1 MAVGDAVL
9 AQSSINWDEYL
20 TIQPA
25 SGDEYIITNIWAEAE
40 IEVYISDGVKDVQIE
55 EMLIYPFSLN
65 GYKWIISNSLYLKI
79 KNASSGATNGY
90 IGYSGIK
97 IKD

>member
-9 AQSSINWDEYL
+9 VHSNVANDNYL

-25 SGDEYIITNIWAEAE
+25 SGDEYIITNIWAAGA
-40 IEVYISDGVKDVQIE
+40 IEVYMSDGTNNVLIE
-55 EMLIYPFSLN
+55 NTAVEPYSFN
-65 GYKWIISNSLYLKI
+65 NYKWIASNSYYLKV
-79 KNASSGATNGY
+79 KNVSGGSVY
-90 IGYSGIK
+90 IGCSGIK